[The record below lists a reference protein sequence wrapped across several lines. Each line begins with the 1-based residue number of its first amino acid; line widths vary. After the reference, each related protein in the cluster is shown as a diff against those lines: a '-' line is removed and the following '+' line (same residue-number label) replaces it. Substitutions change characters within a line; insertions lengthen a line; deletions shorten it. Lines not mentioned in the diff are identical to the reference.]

1 MFNFLLYVF
10 KVGGINA
17 VTGSNLGSKAV
28 VQFMKEKN
36 HSNAMF
42 AAQVMDK
49 KVIETKISISS
60 VHEGKKPFK
69 CDGYAVQIEL
79 VSKL

>member
-10 KVGGINA
+10 KVGGIHA
-17 VTGSNLGSKAV
+17 VTGSNFGSKAV
-28 VQFMKEKN
+28 VQFMKEKK
-36 HSNAMF
+36 HSNAMSV
-42 AAQVMDK
+42 AQVMEK

-69 CDGYAVQIEL
+69 CDVYAVQIEL